1 MLNKFKV
8 KNLPTKKTL
17 DLKSSQK
24 QVLQI
29 FDEQIVQSIQTFA
42 ENRKR
47 GNVPITFQKAN
58 IILEEN
64 PKYEKEK
71 FQVNLINIDTKILMS
86 IDVKILNK
94 ILLSQKLLT
103 GIPGW
108 LNVRKPLYVL
118 HPISILKKKNN
129 IIILIEAQKVLD
141 KT

>member
-47 GNVPITFQKAN
+47 GNVPITF
-58 IILEEN
+58 
-64 PKYEKEK
+64 
-71 FQVNLINIDTKILMS
+71 
-86 IDVKILNK
+86 
-94 ILLSQKLLT
+94 
-103 GIPGW
+103 
-108 LNVRKPLYVL
+108 
-118 HPISILKKKNN
+118 
-129 IIILIEAQKVLD
+129 
-141 KT
+141 